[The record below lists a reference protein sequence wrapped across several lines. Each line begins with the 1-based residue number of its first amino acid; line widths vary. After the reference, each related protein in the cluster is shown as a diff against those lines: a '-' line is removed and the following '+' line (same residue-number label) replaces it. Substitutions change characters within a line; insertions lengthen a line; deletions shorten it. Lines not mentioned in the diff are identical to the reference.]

1 MILDKIVEDKKA
13 RLIEH
18 KNVISLT
25 DMKKLSDETEKK
37 SDRSFYDNLKKDG
50 ISIIG
55 EFKKASPSLGK
66 IESKINL
73 TERIDEYNSSA
84 DAIYC
89 LTEEDHFCGN
99 VDYLKQIR
107 SITELPII
115 RKDFMIDEYQF
126 YEAKVIGADAVLLIT
141 AILDDVQ
148 MKDFYQLS
156 AELGLDVLVETHDE
170 HEIERAMKINPQIIG
185 VNNRN
190 LNDFSISLE
199 TSGRLKKYIPD
210 DKVFVAESGIMT
222 DEDVLYLKQI
232 GADGFL
238 IGRAFMEADNPGEL
252 ARRWKEM

>member
-25 DMKKLSDETEKK
+25 EMKKLSDETEKK

-84 DAIYC
+84 DAISC

-115 RKDFMIDEYQF
+115 RKDFMIEEYQF

-170 HEIERAMKINPQIIG
+170 YEIE
-185 VNNRN
+185 
-190 LNDFSISLE
+190 
-199 TSGRLKKYIPD
+199 
-210 DKVFVAESGIMT
+210 
-222 DEDVLYLKQI
+222 
-232 GADGFL
+232 
-238 IGRAFMEADNPGEL
+238 
-252 ARRWKEM
+252 

>member
-25 DMKKLSDETEKK
+25 DMKKLSDETETK

-84 DAIYC
+84 DAISY

-170 HEIERAMKINPQIIG
+170 HEIERAMKIDPQIIG

>member
-18 KNVISLT
+18 KKVISLT
-25 DMKKLSDETEKK
+25 EMKKLSDETEKK

-84 DAIYC
+84 DAISC

-99 VDYLKQIR
+99 VDCLKQIR

-170 HEIERAMKINPQIIG
+170 HEIERAMKIDPQIIG

>member
-25 DMKKLSDETEKK
+25 EMKKLSAETEKK

-84 DAIYC
+84 DAISC
-89 LTEEDHFCGN
+89 LTEEDNFCGN

-170 HEIERAMKINPQIIG
+170 HEIERAMKIDPQIIG

-190 LNDFSISLE
+190 LNDFSISLD